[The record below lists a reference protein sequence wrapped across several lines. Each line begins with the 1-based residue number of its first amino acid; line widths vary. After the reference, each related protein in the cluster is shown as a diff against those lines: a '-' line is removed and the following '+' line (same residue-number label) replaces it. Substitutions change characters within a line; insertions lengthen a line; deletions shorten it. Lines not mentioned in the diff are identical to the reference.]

1 MFQSKPNG
9 IFIHSLNV
17 TRAFYLSNIFIS
29 LKHRYFRLDGG
40 SFMHKWQTQIPTSLL
55 SIFIAATLVIGSLGT
70 APAPVEKAAPASQ
83 LIQLGVE
90 NPNELVNLII
100 HKAKENDQAER
111 LVNQLG
117 GKVTSRLDIINA
129 FAAELPAGAVAR
141 LAAHASVQY
150 VSLDAQVERSALA
163 TPLELNALEQVLTDP
178 KNTYLDTLGVRSLW
192 DQGIKGQGV
201 TVAVIDSGIASI
213 PDFNVDP
220 TLPEGLQV
228 SRILTR
234 QAFNSDLKSGDN
246 SGHGTHIAGILAG
259 NGAKSAGVYAG
270 IAPLAN
276 LISLNVSNYEGM
288 AYESD
293 TVAAMQWILENKDQ
307 YNIRVVNLSVNS
319 DTIVSYHN
327 SPLDAAAE
335 ILWFNG
341 IVVVVSAGNHDPSGE
356 GILFPPANDPFVIT
370 VGASDENG
378 TPDPADD
385 FLAPFS
391 ASGITGDGFFKPDIV
406 APGKDIISA
415 LAPNSSWDKLYPE
428 RVVDKKYFRLSGTSM
443 SAPMVAGAA
452 ALLLQSEPYLTPDQ
466 VKRRLVDS
474 ARLLD
479 ETNHGLVSSTTPYL
493 DIYAAVMSTGLESA
507 NTGIQAS
514 QMLWTGT
521 DPINWPTVNWNSLDW
536 NTVNWNTVNWNTVNW
551 NTVNWNT
558 LHWSSVK
565 SDHAAGKGKGNGGGK
580 GNNGKAKKGNKG
592 KGKGKGHS
600 VNWNSV
606 NWNGKKRDSVN
617 WHPKK
622 HKGVKSH

>member
-1 MFQSKPNG
+1 
-9 IFIHSLNV
+9 
-17 TRAFYLSNIFIS
+17 
-29 LKHRYFRLDGG
+29 
-40 SFMHKWQTQIPTSLL
+40 MHKWQAQIPTSLL
-55 SIFIAATLVIGSLGT
+55 SIFIAATLLIGSLGT
-70 APAPVEKAAPASQ
+70 APAPVAKAAPASQ
-83 LIQLGVE
+83 LIQLGMQ
-90 NPNELVNLII
+90 NPDELVNLII
-100 HKAKENDQAER
+100 RKVNEDGRAER
-111 LVNQLG
+111 LVDQLG
-117 GKVTSRLDIINA
+117 GEVTSRLDIINA
-129 FAAELPAGAVAR
+129 FTAELPAGAVAQ
-141 LAAHASVQY
+141 LAAHDCVQH
-150 VSLDAQVERSALA
+150 VSLDARVQRSALA
-163 TPLELNALEQVLTDP
+163 TPIEFNALEQDLTNP

-213 PDFNVDP
+213 PEFNVDP

-228 SRILTR
+228 TRILTR

-270 IAPLAN
+270 IAPLTN
-276 LISLNVSNYEGM
+276 LISLNVNNSEGM

-293 TVAAMQWILENKDQ
+293 TVAAMQWVLENKDE

-319 DTIVSYHN
+319 DSIESYNN

-341 IVVVVSAGNHDPSGE
+341 IVVVVSAGNHDSSGE

-385 FLAPFS
+385 FLASFS
-391 ASGITGDGFFKPDIV
+391 ASGITSDGFSKPDIV

-415 LAPNSSWDKLYPE
+415 LAPNSAWDKLYPE
-428 RVVDKKYFRLSGTSM
+428 RVVDGKYFRLSGTSM
-443 SAPMVAGAA
+443 STPMVAGAA
-452 ALLLQSEPYLTPDQ
+452 ALLLQSEPDLTPDQ

-474 ARLLD
+474 ARLLV
-479 ETNHGLVSSTTPYL
+479 ETNDRVVTSTTPYL
-493 DIYAAVMSTGLESA
+493 DIYAAVTGTGLESA

-558 LHWSSVK
+558 LHWSNVNG
-565 SDHAAGKGKGNGGGK
+565 DRAAGKGKGKGGK
-580 GNNGKAKKGNKG
+580 NGNNGKAKKGNKG
-592 KGKGKGHS
+592 KGKGKGNS

-622 HKGVKSH
+622 HNSIRWH